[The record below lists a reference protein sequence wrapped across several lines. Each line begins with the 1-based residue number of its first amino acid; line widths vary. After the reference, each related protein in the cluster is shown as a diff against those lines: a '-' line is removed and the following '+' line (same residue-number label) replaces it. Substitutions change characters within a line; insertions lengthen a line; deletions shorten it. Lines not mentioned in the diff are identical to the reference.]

1 MYDVRDK
8 AWEEYAERM
17 DMPDTIGWDYT
28 REAVRSAFEAG
39 WKARKTAE
47 YEAIVSIGRDD

>member
-1 MYDVRDK
+1 MYEVRNK

-17 DMPDTIGWDYT
+17 DIPDAIGFDYT
-28 REAVRSAFEAG
+28 RKDVKAAFEAG

-47 YEAIVSIGRDD
+47 YEAVVNIGRDD

>member
-1 MYDVRDK
+1 MYEVRNK

-17 DMPDTIGWDYT
+17 YIPDAVGFDYT
-28 REAVRSAFEAG
+28 RKDVEAAFEAG
-39 WKARKTAE
+39 WKTRKTAE